1 MSPATFTTLTAH
13 DQWRTF
19 LAMERHGGG
28 FCRALASAWYVADP
42 SNKRRL
48 ENAFN
53 HILEDF
59 APGSYFYNR

>member
-1 MSPATFTTLTAH
+1 MSLTTLSPTELHHTIA
-13 DQWRTF
+13 
-19 LAMERHGGG
+19 AMERHGGG
-28 FCRALASAWYVADP
+28 FCRALAGAWYAADP